1 MKTKPFGAKLF
12 FSKTRKYHFFTVPW
26 LGDGQPCYYVYD
38 QLTANVRVVV
48 WSHGHYLTY
57 SVLLRNQSFEFL
69 LRRATLA
76 IVCSRLVTFH
86 ICVSFLHEHCFEIR
100 SVFFETEMVQR
111 MYTRDGHEQSTLD
124 FKVFLQKIERV
135 SL

>member
-1 MKTKPFGAKLF
+1 MTGDQIVRSYSLDCKEGHMKKNSLCVCVCLF
-12 FSKTRKYHFFTVPW
+12 ASGSKKHFFRKTRKYHFFTVPW
-26 LGDGQPCYYVYD
+26 LGDGQPCYYVYH

-76 IVCSRLVTFH
+76 IVCSRLATFH
-86 ICVSFLHEHCFEIR
+86 ICVSFLHKH
-100 SVFFETEMVQR
+100 
-111 MYTRDGHEQSTLD
+111 LD
-124 FKVFLQKIERV
+124 
-135 SL
+135 